1 MIPEPLE
8 LLNAMF
14 EAWMESAGLIVEYIK
29 VVIWPAAIVSLILI
43 YRRPLVDLIDRVR
56 EAEVLGV
63 SLKTEARDLAVESA
77 VAALTQRVDA
87 LAAPRPA
94 GERDESQSDAATAE
108 GESPIAPQEPEVER
122 LRARIEALESRGAE
136 SGRNVE
142 SEGLLRELGDTASRL
157 SQDTQ
162 NRIAKSRARMAWMAL
177 DISVK
182 RVAKLIGL
190 PAEAATVEG
199 VTGALFNRGLTNL
212 GTHRVGSRI
221 ERLWE
226 AINASP
232 DAPDEQ
238 TLSAFTTAVA
248 NLQTV
253 LDTLEVKA

>member
-14 EAWMESAGLIVEYIK
+14 EAWMELAGLSVEYLK
-29 VVIWPAAIVSLILI
+29 VVIWPAAVVSLVLI

-87 LAAPRPA
+87 LTDPRPA
-94 GERDESQSDAATAE
+94 GERDDSQASATTAE
-108 GESPIAPQEPEVER
+108 GENSVATQDPEVER
-122 LRARIEALESRGAE
+122 LRARIDELESQSAG
-136 SGRNVE
+136 SGRNLE
-142 SEGLLRELGDTASRL
+142 SQEVLREFRDMESLLGPETQSRF
-157 SQDTQ
+157 
-162 NRIAKSRARMAWMAL
+162 AKNRARMAWMAL

-190 PAEAATVEG
+190 PAEVATVEA

-212 GTHRVGSRI
+212 GTYRVGVRI

-232 DAPDEQ
+232 DAPDEE
-238 TLSAFTTAVA
+238 TLNAFTTAAA
-248 NLQTV
+248 NLRTV
-253 LDTLEVKA
+253 LDTLEVEG